1 MTDAA
6 QLPDP
11 RRWPARGADI
21 PLLRLAL
28 ASEAGDPA
36 AQQRLLLELQHC
48 VEQGRDEDILGALR
62 AAPTPVAYA
71 NLWQRICAAADPQQD
86 DGGAIVARLF
96 AIPVVLVA
104 GAKSRTVVSGV
115 IPDIAEITAL
125 LEQHGAIGATRN
137 FGLSNA
143 AASLQ
148 TLERITPGQAYR
160 WAHDFMRTGAPR
172 AIAADPI
179 EVAPG
184 REQVHLRFLVGAGI
198 GAAVAPSFVETA
210 SHIGTWGV
218 PLTRL
223 LSRQLAQPG
232 LDLLALPR
240 PPAPLLKAAHI
251 GRCAQL
257 ELAFSLFVSNTVRTM
272 RSTTGDPTAIVSAHC
287 DAAGLAELRIS
298 MSTALDDTVLEGFRW
313 PLHPLDEFQRIVGSI
328 TALLEEC
335 RIGDVRLI
343 GSIVADDESS
353 GRSPFIRAADF
364 DRAECDA
371 LPH

>member
-1 MTDAA
+1 MA

-11 RRWPARGADI
+11 RCWPAHNADM

-36 AQQRLLLELQHC
+36 ARQRLAHELRQC
-48 VEQGRDEDILGALR
+48 IDQGEDQVILDTLR
-62 AAPTPVAYA
+62 IATTASVYA
-71 NLWQRICAAADPQQD
+71 HLWQQVCAAAEPQQD
-86 DGGAIVARLF
+86 NEGAIVARIF
-96 AIPVVLVA
+96 AIPVVLVVGTKGRA
-104 GAKSRTVVSGV
+104 VVSGV

-125 LEQHGAIGATRN
+125 LDQHGAIGATRN

-143 AASLQ
+143 AAALH

-160 WAHDFMRTGAPR
+160 WAHDFMRTGAPCD
-172 AIAADPI
+172 IASDPI
-179 EVAPG
+179 VVAPG

-198 GAAVAPSFVETA
+198 GAVGAPSFVETA
-210 SHIGTWGV
+210 SHIGKWGV
-218 PLTRL
+218 PLTQL
-223 LSRQLAQPG
+223 LSKQLAQPG
-232 LDLLALPR
+232 VELLALPR
-240 PPAPLLKAAHI
+240 PPVQLLKAAHA

-257 ELAFSLFVSNTVRTM
+257 ELAFSLFVSNSARTM
-272 RSTTGDPTAIVSAHC
+272 RSASGDPTAIISAHC
-287 DAAGLAELRIS
+287 DATGMFELRIS

-343 GSIVADDESS
+343 GSVVADDESS

>member
-1 MTDAA
+1 MA

-11 RRWPARGADI
+11 RRWPASRADH
-21 PLLRLAL
+21 PLLQLAL
-28 ASEAGDPA
+28 ADQAGDPA
-36 AQQRLLLELQHC
+36 ARHQLQHELQHC
-48 VEQGRDEDILGALR
+48 IEQGRDGEITGALR
-62 AAPTPVAYA
+62 AAPTAAVYA
-71 NLWQRICAAADPQQD
+71 CLWQRVCAAADPRQD
-86 DGGAIVARLF
+86 DDGAIVARLF

-104 GAKSRTVVSGV
+104 GTKNRAVIPGV
-115 IPDIAEITAL
+115 IPDIAAVTAL
-125 LEQHGAIGATRN
+125 LDKHGAIGATRN

-143 AASLQ
+143 AAALH
-148 TLERITPGQAYR
+148 TVERITPGQTYR
-160 WAHDFMRTGAPR
+160 WAHDFLRTGAPCD
-172 AIAADPI
+172 IAADPI
-179 EVAPG
+179 AVAPG

-198 GAAVAPSFVETA
+198 GAAGAPSFVETA

-218 PLTRL
+218 PLTQL

-232 LDLLALPR
+232 VELLALPR
-240 PPAPLLKAAHI
+240 PPAPLLKAAHA
-251 GRCAQL
+251 GRSAQL
-257 ELAFSLFVSNTVRTM
+257 ELAYSLFVSNAARSI
-272 RSTTGDPTAIVSAHC
+272 RSTSGDPTVIVSAHC
-287 DAAGLAELRIS
+287 DAAGMAELRVS
-298 MSTALDDTVLEGFRW
+298 MSTVLDDTVLEGFRW
-313 PLHPLDEFQRIVGSI
+313 PLHPLDEFERIAGSI